1 MHRQWDRRV
10 RLLVVAAVGEAAIAL
25 ALSVDVLTGGGDRAD
40 RWGVVLS
47 IVGLAWLTVF
57 GAVVSDAARH
67 VGRLNSE
74 VSRGTR
80 AVADHAVVS
89 HEWLWECSPEL
100 IWTYCGPRVTEFLGY
115 RPEALA
121 GHSTLELLPADG
133 AHRMREMVAG
143 ALKDRCGWRDV
154 ELEWRHADGYL
165 VAMQDSASP
174 IVDERG
180 RVVGFRG
187 TRRPVPDPDQAPGR
201 SDAREQVRRLIASR
215 GLGMALQPIVSAV
228 TGRLVGVEALARFDD
243 DRPAEE
249 WFRLARLAQMTVELE
264 QLTVE
269 VALEALGYLP
279 DHAYLSVN
287 ASPDLVL
294 DPCFR
299 HTLGRAG
306 GGLDRL
312 VLEVTEHVEIRTYEE
327 IAQALHPLRQQG
339 LRVAVD
345 DAGAGYASFH
355 HVLRLRPDIIKI
367 DRSLINNVTTD
378 PARRVLITAV
388 VLVAFELQA
397 AVTAEGVESPS
408 ELETIASLGVDAIQ
422 GHLLA
427 RPTTDPALWAL
438 WSDRNWLEPL
448 HTGS

>member
-1 MHRQWDRRV
+1 MRRQRDRRV
-10 RLLVVAAVGEAAIAL
+10 RLLVAVALGEAAIVL
-25 ALSVDVLTGGGDRAD
+25 ALSVDVLTGIGDRAD

-57 GAVVSDAARH
+57 VAVVRDAARH
-67 VGRLNSE
+67 VGRLSSE

-80 AVADHAVVS
+80 AVADHAGVS

-121 GHSTLELLPADG
+121 GRSTLELLPAGD

-143 ALKDRCGWRDV
+143 ALNDGCGWRDV
-154 ELEWRHADGYL
+154 ELEWRHADGHL
-165 VAMQDSASP
+165 VTMQDSASP

-187 TRRPVPDPDQAPGR
+187 TRRPVPNPDPAPGR
-201 SDAREQVRRLIASR
+201 TEARRQVQRVIATR
-215 GLGMALQPIVSAV
+215 ALGIALQPIVSAV

-249 WFRLARLAQMTVELE
+249 WFRLAREAQMTVELE

-269 VALEALGYLP
+269 VALGAVGHLP
-279 DHAYLSVN
+279 EHAYLSVN

-294 DPCFR
+294 DPLFR
-299 HTLGRAG
+299 HTLSRSGAR
-306 GGLDRL
+306 LDRL
-312 VLEVTEHVEIRTYEE
+312 VLEVTEHVEIRMYDE
-327 IAQALHPLRQQG
+327 IAQALRPLRERG

-345 DAGAGYASFH
+345 DAGAGYASFN

-367 DRSLINNVTTD
+367 DRSLINNVTSD
-378 PARRVLITAV
+378 APRRVLITAV

-408 ELETIASLGVDAIQ
+408 ELETIASLGVDAMQ

-427 RPTTDPALWAL
+427 RPTTDPALWTL
-438 WSDRNWLEPL
+438 WSERNWLEPI
-448 HTGS
+448 HTAS